1 MDFYWVNL
9 GRTYDDAIKHD
20 FLWAPKTK
28 TNKKTGKSYSH
39 AGWTTVNDVKAGD
52 IVFCYDHGYIKAVAT
67 AKQDSYRAKPPEFKS
82 FESWPEPGYRIEV
95 SFEVLDKPIDVSVF
109 IEEFT
114 DSYNEMCTPK
124 VFNSAGKVTQN
135 YMAYMPKAGALL
147 ILKAL
152 GDIAINISDSASS
165 PSDKKPSK
173 TTSNAVINARL
184 GQGKFRKD
192 ILALWENT
200 CPVTHIQVPSLLVA
214 SHIYPWQFS
223 SNEER
228 LDAYNGLP
236 LSPTID
242 KLFDKGYVSFSDDGV
257 LLINEKV
264 KDGLLDR
271 LGVNP
276 DAKIS
281 GLTGMHARYLS
292 KHRKLFGFEAE
303 EKVDG

>member
-39 AGWTTVNDVKAGD
+39 AGWATVNDVKAGD

-152 GDIAINISDSASS
+152 GDIAIKISDSASS

-184 GQGKFRKD
+184 GQGKFRRD
-192 ILALWENT
+192 LLALWKSKCAFTGINIPE
-200 CPVTHIQVPSLLVA
+200 LLIA
-214 SHIYPWQFS
+214 SHIYPWQLS
-223 SNEER
+223 DNDER
-228 LDAYNGLP
+228 LDPFNGLP
-236 LSPTID
+236 LSPSID
-242 KLFDKGYVSFSDDGV
+242 KLFDKGYVSFSNEGHLIKGDKIDDKS
-257 LLINEKV
+257 LEQ
-264 KDGLLDR
+264 
-271 LGVNP
+271 LGVDP
-276 DAKIS
+276 AMKIS
-281 GLTGMHARYLS
+281 GLTDEHAYYLS
-292 KHRKLFGFEAE
+292 KHRELFKFEVE
-303 EKVDG
+303 EKVGE